1 MNMRR
6 TVTVAVSAWLIV
18 ATTQPLLAFNYPL
31 SSEEIRD
38 AYFLSRGDSDKRAAF
53 FEKYRHSL
61 PVASENGPEV
71 SMIEIETP
79 FAYLVNEL
87 AAGSPNDHSEE
98 AEQKYLGKPG
108 HFQVRVDINLSVMN
122 AGPGFGTSQFFDAL
136 QNFKVHLK
144 QRTEIEPLSI
154 HNEPIY
160 DYSDNGPVGI
170 VGVIIEADYDVAKI
184 DGGALATI
192 DVDTP
197 DGQEVETTF
206 ALNNLR

>member
-1 MNMRR
+1 MNTRT
-6 TVTVAVSAWLIV
+6 TVTAALAVLLIM
-18 ATTQPLLAFNYPL
+18 ATTTPLLAFNYPL
-31 SSEEIRD
+31 SSEAIRD
-38 AYFLSRGDSDKRAAF
+38 AYFLSSGDSDKRAAF

-61 PVASENGPEV
+61 PVRSRSGPQV

-79 FAYLVNEL
+79 FSYLVNEL
-87 AAGSPNDHSEE
+87 AAGSPNEHAEE

-122 AGPGFGTSQFFDAL
+122 AGLGFGASELFDAG

-144 QRTEIEPLSI
+144 QGTEIEPLSI

-160 DYSDNGPVGI
+160 DYSGGGPSGI
-170 VGVIIEADYDVAKI
+170 VGVIIEAEYDVAKI
-184 DGGALATI
+184 DGGGLVTI